1 MIGKRSS
8 QADLFDIGN
17 VYDLKLNPRSF
28 HAQLAH
34 AAPRLFKDED
44 FAQLYH
50 QKCGRPSVPPAL
62 LALLVVL
69 QFHAQTSDQETID
82 RSAYDARWAAVLRRT
97 LGTPVCAK
105 STLQLFR
112 AHLFLHE
119 KANALFLRSLKEA
132 RDAGLLK
139 GALIALT
146 DTKPMLGRGAAQDT
160 FNLLGSAVLQLS
172 RALAKEQQTDLDAFL
187 QEEGLTR
194 YQQPSLKAS
203 ADLDWSDEAAK
214 NAFLTTVVAEARA
227 LLQKAAG
234 GSQSVKEAAELLS
247 ALLLQDIE
255 EKPSETGPPT
265 ASIKDGTTP
274 GRMPSATDPEVR
286 HGRKS
291 QSHLFKGHKSAIV
304 TDAASQIVIA
314 VDILAGDAPDNT
326 GALALIH
333 QSEENTGLA
342 VVETEADCA
351 YGDAKTRQAFVEEG
365 RILHAKVPKSASRN
379 GLFPKSAFTIDLV
392 EGTVTCPSG
401 EVRTTFTLHPDGSK
415 TYSFGSSCRECPLRA
430 QCTTAA
436 GGRSVSVAAHE
447 ELLQKARSYQ
457 QTPEGRSN
465 LRKRVGV
472 EHALA
477 RLSWLGISQ
486 ARYRGRAK
494 SRFQLLMAA
503 TVANL
508 RLTWN
513 WQAQNAGNSG
523 EGSSSGL
530 VFGYLPRVC
539 GLLLAFWSALGCLGL
554 AKCRWEPD
562 LT

>member
-44 FAQLYH
+44 FTELYH
-50 QKCGRPSVPPAL
+50 QKCGRPSVPPAI

-82 RSAYDARWAAVLRRT
+82 RSAYDARWAAVLRRSI
-97 LGTPVCAK
+97 GTPVCAK

-112 AHLFLHE
+112 AHLFLHK
-119 KANALFLRSLKEA
+119 KANALFLSSLKEA
-132 RDAGLLK
+132 KDAGLLK
-139 GALIALT
+139 GSLIALT

-160 FNLLGSAVLQLS
+160 FNLLGTAVVQLS
-172 RALAKEQQTDLDAFL
+172 RALAKEQQTDLDTFL
-187 QEEGLTR
+187 KQEGLTR
-194 YQQPSLKAS
+194 YQEQSLKAS

-227 LLQKAAG
+227 LLQKASGA
-234 GSQSVKEAAELLS
+234 SKSVVEAAQLLS

-255 EKPSETGPPT
+255 EKPSETGPPKAT
-265 ASIKDGTTP
+265 IKEGTTP

-304 TDAASQIVIA
+304 TDAQSQIIVA
-314 VDILAGDAPDNT
+314 VDIIAGDAPDNT

-333 QSEENTGLA
+333 QSEENTGLS
-342 VVETEADCA
+342 VEETQADCA
-351 YGDAKTRQAFVEEG
+351 YGDAKTRQAFVEEE
-365 RILHAKVPKSASRN
+365 RLLHAKVPKSASRN

-392 EGTVTCPSG
+392 EGSVTCPSG
-401 EVRTTFTLHPDGSK
+401 KVRTTFTLHPDGSK
-415 TYSFGSSCRECPLRA
+415 TYSFGSSCNDCPLRA

-457 QTPEGRSN
+457 QTPEGRAN

-486 ARYRGRAK
+486 ARYRGRDK

-513 WQAQNAGNSG
+513 WQAQGEQNSG
-523 EGSSSGL
+523 EGPSS
-530 VFGYLPRVC
+530 VPIFGYLQAVF
-539 GLLLAFWSALGCLGL
+539 GQFVAFWLALQAIGL
-554 AKCRWEPD
+554 PECRCQPD